1 MIRAGGI
8 LVAAAFVGFTCAKA
22 AALETSLT
30 EASLIGKWVVNI
42 GECSDANAEFITF
55 LKSGAMESTRN
66 GTADAVGF
74 WRVENDRIYLNV
86 LATPARLHEK
96 LKDVSGYY
104 PFDITVATFN
114 VTADSF
120 EGVGILD
127 DQTRY
132 GKFTRCKP

>member
-8 LVAAAFVGFTCAKA
+8 LVVAALAVSPCAQAAAP
-22 AALETSLT
+22 ETSLT
-30 EASLIGKWVVNI
+30 DTSLVGKWVVNI
-42 GECSDANAEFITF
+42 GECSDPNAEFITF
-55 LKSGAMESTRN
+55 LKSGAVESTRN
-66 GTADAVGF
+66 GSADAVGF
-74 WRVENDRIYLNV
+74 WRLENDRIYLNV
-86 LATPARLHEK
+86 LTTPARLHEK

-120 EGVGILD
+120 QGVGVLD